1 MYLLIINFCTLEQK
15 VDISVIVR
23 RVDYDNDIAIL
34 TLAEEVVFT
43 DKIVPACLPGPD
55 YHDYI
60 GEELT
65 ISGWGNLGSYRGSA
79 DKLQVVKVPYVTN
92 KICGG
97 VETNYEP
104 SELTDNMMCAG
115 NITHGSID
123 TCQGDSGG
131 IISFF
136 LKIRQ

>member
-1 MYLLIINFCTLEQK
+1 M
-15 VDISVIVR
+15 VIR
-23 RVDYDNDIAIL
+23 RVDYDNDIALL

-131 IISFF
+131 NMSFF